1 MMRKL
6 LAPSVLA
13 LALAACST
21 TQTTQAPAQT
31 EAKPVA
37 PVAAAPAPVAP
48 AAVDPMAALKD
59 ANNILSHRSVYFDF
73 DKYDIK
79 STYQTLVEAHA
90 KFLNDNANVKVLIQG
105 NTDERGSREY
115 NLALGQKRA
124 EAVKKALGLLGAKEG
139 QLEAVSLGE
148 EKPKAAGHDEE
159 SWAENRRSDILY
171 PGEY

>member
-21 TQTTQAPAQT
+21 TQTTQAPAQP
-31 EAKPVA
+31 EAKPAA
-37 PVAAAPAPVAP
+37 PVATAP
-48 AAVDPMAALKD
+48 AAEAPAVVDPLAAVKD

-90 KFLNDNANVKVLIQG
+90 KFLTSNENVKVLIQG

-124 EAVKKALGLLGAKEG
+124 EAVKKALGLLGAKEA

-148 EKPKAAGHDEE
+148 EKPKATGHGEE
-159 SWAENRRSDILY
+159 AWTENRRADILY

>member
-1 MMRKL
+1 MIRKL

-21 TQTTQAPAQT
+21 TQTTQTPAQP

-37 PVAAAPAPVAP
+37 PAVTAPVVEAP
-48 AAVDPMAALKD
+48 VTVDPLAAVKDP
-59 ANNILSHRSVYFDF
+59 NNILSHRSVYFDF

-90 KFLNDNANVKVLIQG
+90 KFLTSNANVKVLIQG

-148 EKPKAAGHDEE
+148 EKPKATGHDEE
-159 SWAENRRSDILY
+159 AWTENRRADILY

>member
-13 LALAACST
+13 LVLAACST
-21 TQTTQAPAQT
+21 TQTTQTPAKT
-31 EAKPVA
+31 TGAKPTTA
-37 PVAAAPAPVAP
+37 TTEP
-48 AAVDPMAALKD
+48 AAVTGATDPLAALKD
-59 ANNILSHRSVYFDF
+59 PNNILSHRSVYFDF
-73 DKYDIK
+73 DKYDVKPI
-79 STYQTLVEAHA
+79 YQNLVEAHA
-90 KFLNDNANVKVLIQG
+90 KFLVSNSGQKVLIQG

-124 EAVKKALGLLGAKEG
+124 EAVKKALGLLGAKEA

-148 EKPKAAGHDEE
+148 EKPKAADHNEE
-159 SWAENRRSDILY
+159 AWTENRRADILY